1 MKKSTLLFACLV
13 VTSST
18 AWAASYTSPHQLMS
32 DAIRNGQATG
42 TLTGEVNDKFTKQF
56 NSRGPLL
63 VNATRL
69 STLPREGCARLEVIF
84 TKKQV
89 QTPKGLTDAIL
100 KTQINYC
107 LDGAPPVA
115 E

>member
-1 MKKSTLLFACLV
+1 MNKSTFLLVSLAI
-13 VTSST
+13 TSSS
-18 AWAASYTSPHQLMS
+18 AWAAAYTSPHQLMS
-32 DAIRNGQATG
+32 DAIKNGQANG

-69 STLPREGCARLEVIF
+69 STLPRAGCARLEVVF